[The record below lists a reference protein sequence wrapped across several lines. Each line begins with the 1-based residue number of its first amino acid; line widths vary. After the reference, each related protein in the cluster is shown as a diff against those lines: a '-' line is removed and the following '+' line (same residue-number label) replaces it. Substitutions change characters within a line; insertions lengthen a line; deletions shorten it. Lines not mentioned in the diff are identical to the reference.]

1 MITKTVPINMR
12 VAISYTVKQGSCF
25 EFVGNTL
32 ETETETGSE
41 FPNGGKI
48 IVEQILTSEKIIKS
62 NRAGS

>member
-1 MITKTVPINMR
+1 M
-12 VAISYTVKQGSCF
+12 
-25 EFVGNTL
+25 

-62 NRAGS
+62 NRAGSWEPQSGIRVEKLTI